1 MPVFDGKL
9 RNSSIAASN
18 PPADPPIPAIG
29 QAKPF
34 GFERA
39 VRRADFAP
47 FRFAFAF
54 ARDAFFFAVRF
65 AAMAAFFIRVIPRVD
80 HSSADWQVERDLRA
94 RWLWSGLPPDFK
106 LRLRRGLAPASENSI
121 HLGHVGGTRPPG
133 ALALGASLPPGF

>member
-29 QAKPF
+29 QARPF

-39 VRRADFAP
+39 VPRADFAP

-80 HSSADWQVERDLRA
+80 HSSADWQVGNRCRRKKNA
-94 RWLWSGLPPDFK
+94 AWHAFRTQCFRSAV
-106 LRLRRGLAPASENSI
+106 RLRSS
-121 HLGHVGGTRPPG
+121 
-133 ALALGASLPPGF
+133 